1 MFNDTLE
8 FDGGEIG
15 AGKMGLVTFSVSQ
28 QPQSYQSSLTSLSSF
43 IINTLIINQSY
54 SYSQSSSALLKY
66 ALHSNYGFASRRVAT
81 VRKFIT

>member
-1 MFNDTLE
+1 
-8 FDGGEIG
+8 
-15 AGKMGLVTFSVSQ
+15 MGLVTFSVSQ
-28 QPQSYQSSLTSLSSF
+28 QPQSYYQSSLTVLLSF